1 MSRSGSRD
9 EREQANEAPELG
21 SLVLS
26 QGRSGGAT
34 SASNEAKEQPA
45 PVPIDS
51 RLPGPDHCPSL
62 FPNASS
68 PPRSSAPVTWCSCEI
83 AVIASAQRSGK

>member
-9 EREQANEAPELG
+9 EREQANEAPEPG

-34 SASNEAKEQPA
+34 SASDEAKESSPA
-45 PVPIDS
+45 PVQIDS
-51 RLPGPDHCPSL
+51 
-62 FPNASS
+62 
-68 PPRSSAPVTWCSCEI
+68 
-83 AVIASAQRSGK
+83 